1 MVQGVPPYC
10 TIKFQPHCISH
21 DLLVRVNGLKQITNE
36 FLLVFKIRK
45 YTVHIVFL
53 FLLQEL
59 IDKAKG
65 QAARGLKMIEQNECN
80 RESIKLKCDEI
91 RQLCDQFDKSIQKRE
106 EDLRKAMDIHEC
118 LEMVQLLLE

>member
-1 MVQGVPPYC
+1 MNFCLYSRSEN
-10 TIKFQPHCISH
+10 TLF
-21 DLLVRVNGLKQITNE
+21 
-36 FLLVFKIRK
+36 
-45 YTVHIVFL
+45 IVFL

-65 QAARGLKMIEQNECN
+65 QAARGLKMIEQNEYN